1 MKQNKNRS
9 LKAHPADLNST
20 TLQKTSGIIIQGKEY
35 EFQDLVLNLICHSL
49 AWASYLTFL
58 RLKMKIIIV
67 L

>member
-9 LKAHPADLNST
+9 LKAHPADLKST

-35 EFQDLVLNLICHSL
+35 EFQDLVLNLICHFL